1 LNFID
6 APPCRLRDTPPA
18 FLCKFPRDGHAGW
31 TGEGEGEG
39 VWRRIRAGTGAG
51 RVSSS
56 AFFSPSINVR
66 RIDVRSR
73 AARRLRHDCGQP
85 AAFSRLERKPP
96 AEAREE
102 RADARTVLSILA
114 KGRESEREKERERE
128 RERERKSYRASAA
141 ACDVV
146 SDGGRQGRRAVMQP
160 PPSPP
165 SPPPPL
171 PSPSLPSPPRLD
183 GYCIGWSIS
192 GSRALVFRT
201 FTRGRA
207 WQSALPEAHAPPI
220 H

>member
-1 LNFID
+1 VDGGGGGGGGLEEDKGGHGGWSRFIVRIFFTLD
-6 APPCRLRDTPPA
+6 KRTPHRRAIACGSTIASRLRTTGSV
-18 FLCKFPRDGHAGW
+18 FPLGKETASG
-31 TGEGEGEG
+31 G
-39 VWRRIRAGTGAG
+39 
-51 RVSSS
+51 
-56 AFFSPSINVR
+56 
-66 RIDVRSR
+66 
-73 AARRLRHDCGQP
+73 ARR
-85 AAFSRLERKPP
+85 K
-96 AEAREE
+96 
-102 RADARTVLSILA
+102 
-114 KGRESEREKERERE
+114 RE